1 MAALIKALL
10 QPVAIVWLGLLALC
24 VWQIYKSH
32 YRWAAVPGALFL
44 FVFITGSSPLA
55 GYLIAGLEA
64 PYART
69 NWDDL
74 PEADTVV
81 VLGGFVGGS
90 NYEINGLNFNK
101 SADRILTGIEL
112 IRRNK
117 SDALVVGGGSFE
129 SEGKEYSEASQVKPW
144 MAEWEVLGDAKVDDL
159 GICNN
164 TREEAVKFA
173 RLAKEH
179 DWSTIILVTSANHM
193 KRAGAV
199 FQSEGI
205 EVVPV
210 ACDFKGIGKP
220 NSWKLIPDQDRMI
233 DLRTWLYEKVGWAY
247 YRSKGWIR
255 LEALPKE

>member
-24 VWQIYKSH
+24 VWQIYKRH

-55 GYLIAGLEA
+55 GYLLAGLEA

-74 PEADTVV
+74 PEADAVV
-81 VLGGFVGGS
+81 VLGGIAAGS
-90 NYEINGLNFNK
+90 EHEITGLDF
-101 SADRILTGIEL
+101 SARADRIMTGVEL
-112 IRRNK
+112 IRQEK
-117 SDALVVGGGSFE
+117 SKVLVVGGG
-129 SEGKEYSEASQVKPW
+129 GYLQDGQWRSEADRLRPW
-144 MAEWEVLGDAKVDDL
+144 MADWELLGGAGVEDL
-159 GICNN
+159 GVCGN

-173 RLAKEH
+173 KLVKER
-179 DWSTIILVTSANHM
+179 DWETVYLVTSANHM
-193 KRAGAV
+193 KRAEAV
-199 FQSEGI
+199 FLSAGVS
-205 EVVPV
+205 VVPV
-210 ACDFKGIGKP
+210 GCDYMGYPFRGRWG
-220 NSWKLIPDQDRMI
+220 LIPSQDRMVG
-233 DLRTWLYEKVGWAY
+233 LRTWLYEKVGWAY